1 MPRLTTISQTTNFNV
16 DCPLSK
22 ADTYADAL
30 LRTLYSFKLPSS
42 PMSLYA
48 CRQHQRPYPQSTTVS
63 QSIVNELVN
72 GSSDNQQSLAD
83 PSSLSS
89 SSSSLFSSPSS
100 SSLTNTS
107 ANYFTLE
114 AHLPLVKNKVEQLE
128 KFKRLL
134 SRLDN
139 VYNSNNNQ
147 KMSTS
152 ALPPPSPA
160 HITDRYLFRSPS
172 NDNRLS
178 RKSSTTT
185 KKTKLHNIPTS
196 SSSTPPSARKR
207 YKFSSGT
214 TDQNNNNIYKFPNE
228 HTEARS
234 HSTDSDRYYFPSND
248 STKQPQ
254 QTLTYI
260 RSGNGLESH
269 KITFINGTSSTTDK
283 TLLPITKSIQPTS
296 IIPDT
301 PYLFSKTT
309 ESHPHSTLTSPANPE
324 DAWIHQRQ
332 QPQIVF
338 DSITDLSPSS
348 QLKRPRTSS
357 TSPEHRQTTKRSPVR
372 MDTITSTN
380 GSLSTLRRSPPNKI
394 QNVRFDPSSTQRSYL
409 DEARERLAGK
419 KRGRSPQAFQQSVD
433 RLVSSTNQKYLQQQQ
448 ILSPPIPFQQQHDY
462 ISQYYAQE
470 EPPIDYPM
478 DSDDDEQQKRPFIY
492 NRGLNTN
499 RTHTQIMKN
508 VNKSLLDGNYLAD
521 VNRIKQ
527 LDQTFHR
534 YLRSLENQS
543 LQRELNYDLIRCFS
557 STYLDDL
564 RREENR
570 NFQTRSNMRSY
581 TYEDIQDIHMSP
593 TLEAYKMKRAIDRER
608 RLRLS
613 TSFDGQITSSTPTSS
628 IGAGLLSPLLS
639 SHSPI
644 MTGSLNEN
652 MDVQSGGFET
662 DRRSQKSHTSTAQ
675 TPILIRPGFVTPGPN
690 VDLFY
695 EIMQDRFRGVDA
707 SIAGQVSN
715 ASQYTK
721 QKMHHKPTTT
731 TTSQMK
737 PADNDSDVDIKSN
750 SSFWS
755 DEEEEQIIDD
765 NQRKTIPNQKK
776 LSRYLSTVNR
786 SLLDRPSDLITDFYI
801 SQLNHSMQESVR
813 HVETIARDKALM
825 RQDRNRE
832 FIDETTNKLGRS
844 LSAEHLYQVRKEHL
858 RYKQPFTTP
867 TSFTVEDVADIYK
880 PFVLENYKRKIAIEV
895 ERRRREKQGQ
905 LMA

>member
-1 MPRLTTISQTTNFNV
+1 MPRLTTIPQTTNFNV

-662 DRRSQKSHTSTAQ
+662 DRRSQKSHTSVSI
-675 TPILIRPGFVTPGPN
+675 ILI
-690 VDLFY
+690 
-695 EIMQDRFRGVDA
+695 
-707 SIAGQVSN
+707 S
-715 ASQYTK
+715 
-721 QKMHHKPTTT
+721 
-731 TTSQMK
+731 
-737 PADNDSDVDIKSN
+737 
-750 SSFWS
+750 
-755 DEEEEQIIDD
+755 
-765 NQRKTIPNQKK
+765 
-776 LSRYLSTVNR
+776 
-786 SLLDRPSDLITDFYI
+786 
-801 SQLNHSMQESVR
+801 
-813 HVETIARDKALM
+813 
-825 RQDRNRE
+825 
-832 FIDETTNKLGRS
+832 
-844 LSAEHLYQVRKEHL
+844 
-858 RYKQPFTTP
+858 
-867 TSFTVEDVADIYK
+867 
-880 PFVLENYKRKIAIEV
+880 
-895 ERRRREKQGQ
+895 
-905 LMA
+905 